1 MADKRRA
8 VVLGGG
14 GPVGVAWELGLAAG
28 LASGGVDLTRAD
40 LVVGTSAGSLA
51 GAMLTSGDDPGQLVA
66 DIEALFAGGVGGSG
80 ADQVPE
86 AALAEFM
93 EMTFA
98 WGSIGDDPDAK
109 AEHTRKIG
117 AFALAA
123 DTISEDA
130 FVGAIG
136 SVMAGRPWPAP
147 FACTSVDS
155 ATGDFTVW
163 DAAANVP
170 LERAIAS
177 SCSVPGVYP
186 PITIGDSRYMDGGA
200 RSALN
205 ADLAAGYDVA
215 VVVSVTVMEL
225 PPGIDDPRIA
235 AYLATQK
242 AEIAALEASGTTV
255 EVIVPDLDFLMV
267 SNFGLSLMDFSTIA
281 SSAEV
286 GTRLGKQEAGRIGA
300 AWE

>member
-28 LASGGVDLTRAD
+28 LASGGVDLTSAD
-40 LVVGTSAGSLA
+40 LVVGTSAGSLT
-51 GAMLTSGDDPGQLVA
+51 GAMLTSGDDPAHLVA
-66 DIEALFAGGVGGSG
+66 EIEALFSGGLGDSG

-98 WGSIGDDPDAK
+98 WGSIGDDPEAK

-117 AFALAA
+117 AFARAA
-123 DTISEDA
+123 TTISEDA

-147 FACTSVDS
+147 FACTAVDTE
-155 ATGDFTVW
+155 TGEFTVW
-163 DAAANVP
+163 DASTSVP
-170 LERAIAS
+170 IERAVAS

-186 PITIGDSRYMDGGA
+186 PITIGGARYMDGGA

-215 VVVSVTVMEL
+215 IVVSVTVMDL
-225 PPGIDDPRIA
+225 PPGIEDPRIG

-242 AEIAALEASGTTV
+242 ATIAA
-255 EVIVPDLDFLMV
+255 
-267 SNFGLSLMDFSTIA
+267 
-281 SSAEV
+281 
-286 GTRLGKQEAGRIGA
+286 
-300 AWE
+300 